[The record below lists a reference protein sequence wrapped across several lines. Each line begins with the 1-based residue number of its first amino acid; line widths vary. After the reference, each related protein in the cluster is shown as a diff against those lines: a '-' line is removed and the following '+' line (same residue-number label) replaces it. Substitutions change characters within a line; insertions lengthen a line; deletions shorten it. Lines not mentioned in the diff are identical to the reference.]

1 MTNREQVPGYLRKLA
16 GGHEQIEAG
25 LADVIF
31 RNDNRAVRVAEIQRR
46 KRENIVLRHILEI
59 LKKQ

>member
-1 MTNREQVPGYLRKLA
+1 MTNHEQVHGYLRKLA

-31 RNDNRAVRVAEIQRR
+31 RDDNRAVRVAEIQRR
-46 KRENIVLRHILEI
+46 KRENIMLRHILEI
-59 LKKQ
+59 LKTQ